1 MIGFGAAGRRAGRG
15 PLAVIA
21 AVAVLLP
28 LAACSGDT
36 EPTGTGGGEAQSG
49 LNRPIRLAIN
59 PWVGYQA
66 SAAVVKY
73 LLEHELGY
81 QVETK
86 ELTEP
91 DSWKGFENGSV
102 DIIIENW
109 GREAEKKEYIEQ
121 KKLAVNAG
129 PNGNIGVIG
138 WYVPQWMAE
147 KYPDI
152 TDWRNLNKYAHLFRT
167 AKS

>member
-1 MIGFGAAGRRAGRG
+1 
-15 PLAVIA
+15 
-21 AVAVLLP
+21 
-28 LAACSGDT
+28 
-36 EPTGTGGGEAQSG
+36 
-49 LNRPIRLAIN
+49 
-59 PWVGYQA
+59 
-66 SAAVVKY
+66 
-73 LLEHELGY
+73 
-81 QVETK
+81 
-86 ELTEP
+86 
-91 DSWKGFENGSV
+91 SWKGFENGSV

-167 AKS
+167 AKSGDKGQLHDGEPTNVTNDEALVRNLKLDYKVIYSSSEKAHIAAAKRATRYKTPLLMYFSDPQWL